1 MSDQKTLSVYADKVR
16 DYDATFAGHD
26 SPYVHDFIAAVP
38 KEAHVLD
45 LGCGTGQWS
54 LAMAK
59 AGLLVHAR
67 DASREMLA
75 LVAEH
80 ANLTKTQATFD
91 DLSEDNT
98 FDGVF
103 ASFSLLHA
111 PRDDMPRH
119 LSSIARAL
127 KPCGHLYLGMKT
139 GSGEGRDDLGRYYA
153 YYTRGELDER
163 LAEAGFEILSVVEA
177 EERGLAGTLDPT
189 IHILAR
195 LSEDG

>member
-1 MSDQKTLSVYADKVR
+1 MPTR
-16 DYDATFAGHD
+16 RATTTRRLQATTR
-26 SPYVHDFIAAVP
+26 PYVHDFIAAVP

-119 LSSIARAL
+119 LSLDRACVETMRAPLSGDENGQRRGAR
-127 KPCGHLYLGMKT
+127 
-139 GSGEGRDDLGRYYA
+139 
-153 YYTRGELDER
+153 
-163 LAEAGFEILSVVEA
+163 
-177 EERGLAGTLDPT
+177 
-189 IHILAR
+189 
-195 LSEDG
+195 